1 MKKKLSY
8 LDWSQWFA
16 DQCDKCNGSQTVR
29 IGGFLRRCGCQ
40 LIATAKAR
48 LEAVDIVP
56 SSLKYCNWSDF
67 TGLIKD
73 KGEIRG
79 SLTTESTVKGRNL
92 AFRYC
97 FGVDYDP
104 NVARDPTKIRLNDRI
119 ADGNNLVITGPE
131 NSGKTL
137 LSVLVLKEACNAYV
151 VGKNI
156 QFKWVKFYDIIN
168 HARWDT
174 KGKNINH
181 ALLDDL
187 SELDLLFI
195 DGIDDYRGGHNSPPD
210 HISMNVLFGARRIMN
225 LPTVFVCSS
234 IFAKML
240 SRPEGQEK
248 FVNMFGDEFVRSV
261 ANPNN
266 TFIELKKS

>member
-8 LDWSQWFA
+8 LEWSQWFA
-16 DQCDKCNGSQTVR
+16 DQCDECHGSQIVLVD
-29 IGGFLRRCGCQ
+29 GSPRRCNCQ

-56 SSLKYCNWSDF
+56 TSLKYCNWCDF
-67 TGLIKD
+67 TGLIKNA
-73 KGEIRG
+73 GEIRG
-79 SLTTESTVKGRNL
+79 SLTTESTMRGRNS

-97 FGVDYDP
+97 FGEDYDP
-104 NVARDPTKIRLNDRI
+104 AISRDPTKIRLSDRI
-119 ADGNNLVITGPE
+119 VDGNNLVIVGPE

-137 LSVLVLKEACNAYV
+137 LAVLVLKEACNAYI

-174 KGKNINH
+174 KGKDINH
-181 ALLDDL
+181 ALLDEL
-187 SELDLLFI
+187 SELDFLFI
-195 DGIDDYRGGHNSPPD
+195 DGVDDYRGGHNSPPD
-210 HISMNVLFGARRIMN
+210 HTSMNVLFGARRILN
-225 LPTVFVCSS
+225 LPTIFVCSS

-240 SRPEGQEK
+240 NRPEGQEK
-248 FVNMFGDEFVRSV
+248 FVNMFGDEFVRSI
-261 ANPNN
+261 AHRSN
-266 TFIELKKS
+266 TLIELKKS

>member
-8 LDWSQWFA
+8 LEWSQWFA
-16 DQCDKCNGSQTVR
+16 DQCGVCNGSQFVL
-29 IGGFLRRCGCQ
+29 IDGSPCRCSCQ

-56 SSLKYCNWSDF
+56 SNLKYCNWRDF
-67 TGLIKD
+67 TGLIKNAG
-73 KGEIRG
+73 KIQG
-79 SLTTESTVKGRNL
+79 SLTTKSAVQGRNS

-97 FGVDYDP
+97 FGVDY
-104 NVARDPTKIRLNDRI
+104 NSAVSQDPTKIRLNDRI
-119 ADGNNLVITGPE
+119 VDGNNLVIAGPE

-137 LSVLVLKEACNAYV
+137 LAVLVLKEACNAYI

-174 KGKNINH
+174 KSKDINYV
-181 ALLDDL
+181 LLDEL
-187 SELDLLFI
+187 SELDFLFI
-195 DGIDDYRGGHNSPPD
+195 DGVDDYHGGHNSPPD
-210 HISMNVLFGARRIMN
+210 HISMNVLFGARRIFN
-225 LPTVFVCSS
+225 LPTIFVCSS
-234 IFAKML
+234 LFIKML
-240 SRPEGQEK
+240 SRPGGQEK
-248 FVNMFGDEFVRSV
+248 FINMFGDEFVRSI
-261 ANPNN
+261 AHKEN

>member
-1 MKKKLSY
+1 MKRKLSY
-8 LDWSQWFA
+8 LEWSEWFA
-16 DQCDKCNGSQTVR
+16 KQCKICNGSQIVHVE
-29 IGGFLRRCGCQ
+29 GSPRRCSCQ
-40 LIATAKAR
+40 LIATAKSR

-67 TGLIKD
+67 TGLIKN

-79 SLTTESTVKGRNL
+79 SLTTDSTIKGRDA
-92 AFRYC
+92 AFEYC
-97 FGVDYDP
+97 FGVKYDP
-104 NVARDPTKIRLNDRI
+104 EITKNPANIKLNDRI
-119 ADGNNLVITGPE
+119 VDGRNLVVVGPE

-137 LSVLVLKEACNAYV
+137 LAVLVLKEACNAYI

-156 QFKWVKFYDIIN
+156 QFKWVKFHDIIN
-168 HARWDT
+168 NARWDT
-174 KGKNINH
+174 KGKDINH
-181 ALLDDL
+181 ALLEDL

-210 HISMNVLFGARRIMN
+210 HISMNVLFGARRIYN

-234 IFAKML
+234 LFLKLMHK
-240 SRPEGQEK
+240 PEGLEK
-248 FVNMFGDEFVRSV
+248 FVNLFGEEFVRSISDK
-261 ANPNN
+261 NN